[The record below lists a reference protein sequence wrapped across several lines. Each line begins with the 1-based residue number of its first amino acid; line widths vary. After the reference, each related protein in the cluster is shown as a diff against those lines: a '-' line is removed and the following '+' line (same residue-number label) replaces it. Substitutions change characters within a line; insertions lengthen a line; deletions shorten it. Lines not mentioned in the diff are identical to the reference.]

1 MESEGLRGPRGTQE
15 GLDELLKEG
24 WKERMAI
31 GGEPACG
38 WAGVGKRAD
47 LHP

>member
-1 MESEGLRGPRGTQE
+1 MEGEGLRGPGGTQE

-24 WKERMAI
+24 WKEGMAT
-31 GGEPACG
+31 GGEPARG
-38 WAGVGKRAD
+38 WAGVRKRAD